1 MKRLKLLFLIFLFSF
16 SRMSYS
22 QDFLSLLEE
31 ATKSVDT
38 LYIYTSLG
46 VMKATFYDNT
56 PRHTEYF
63 KNFARKHY
71 FDNTMFTR
79 VVKDFIIQGGSLDSR
94 NAAKG
99 ARIGAGSRLHLL
111 MPEFNKNNIAVCG
124 AIGCPREIGKMN
136 KLKKSDA
143 SQFFIVKGR
152 KYTSGE
158 LDTIEMKHNIPLK
171 NAWWAKNYTPHEAE
185 MEKLKIENP
194 QEYKKKIKKL
204 FEDMHNMILQSD
216 EGLVF
221 TQEQREILTTK
232 GGALDLDNEFTFFG
246 HLVSGFKVL
255 DKISNLKTDARER
268 PYRDVKMKIRLKS
281 AN

>member
-1 MKRLKLLFLIFLFSF
+1 MKRLKLLFFICLFSF
-16 SRMSYS
+16 ARVSYS

-31 ATKSVDT
+31 ASQCVDT
-38 LYIYTSLG
+38 LYIHTSLG
-46 VMKATFYDNT
+46 LMKATFYDNT
-56 PRHTEYF
+56 PHHSEYF
-63 KNFARKHY
+63 KTFARKHY

-79 VVKDFIIQGGSLDSR
+79 VVKNFIIQGGSLDSR

-99 ARIGAGSRLHLL
+99 ARVGAGSRLHLL

-143 SQFFIVKGR
+143 SQFFIVVGR

-158 LDTIEMKHNIPLK
+158 LDTLEIKHNRPLK
-171 NAWWAKNYTPHEAE
+171 NAWWAKNYTPHEVE
-185 MEKLKIENP
+185 MEKLKTENP
-194 QEYKKKIKKL
+194 HDYKVRMKKY
-204 FEDMHNMILQSD
+204 FEDMNNMLIESED
-216 EGLVF
+216 GLIF
-221 TQEQREILTTK
+221 TDEQRKILTTR

-246 HLVSGFKVL
+246 QLVSGFSVL
-255 DKISNLKTDARER
+255 EKISNLKTDVRER
-268 PYRDVKMKIRLKS
+268 PYKDVKMKIRLKS